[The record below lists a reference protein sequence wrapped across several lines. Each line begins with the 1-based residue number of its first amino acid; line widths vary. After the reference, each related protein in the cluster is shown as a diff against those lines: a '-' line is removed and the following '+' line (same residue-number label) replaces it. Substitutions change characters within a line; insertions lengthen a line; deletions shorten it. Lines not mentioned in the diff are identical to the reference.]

1 MNKKS
6 PLIRVDFKNYIV
18 HATFKIIT
26 IAFYLCWLA
35 LILAAIKATHLA

>member
-6 PLIRVDFKNYIV
+6 PLIRVDFKDYLIY
-18 HATFKIIT
+18 ATFKIIT

>member
-6 PLIRVDFKNYIV
+6 PLIRVDFKDYLI

-35 LILAAIKATHLA
+35 LIVAAIKATHLV

>member
-6 PLIRVDFKNYIV
+6 PLIRVDFKDYLI
-18 HATFKIIT
+18 HATFKMIT

-35 LILAAIKATHLA
+35 LILAAIKVTHLA